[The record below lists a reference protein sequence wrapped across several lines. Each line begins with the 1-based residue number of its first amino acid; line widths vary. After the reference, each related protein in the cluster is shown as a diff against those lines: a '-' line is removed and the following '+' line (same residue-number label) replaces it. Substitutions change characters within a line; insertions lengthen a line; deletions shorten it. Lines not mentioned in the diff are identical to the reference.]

1 MRPHLILPTSLLLLG
16 AACSGTESP
25 STDDVGNP
33 GGSTATAGRDSM
45 PPSFGGSGARS
56 GSGGSGGSGTSAG
69 SSSTGGS
76 GGSSGSV
83 GEGGTGAIMPSV
95 DACPT
100 PEIAPTP
107 LRRLTRFEYANTVRD
122 LLAVD
127 AAVAADLPADEVTN
141 GFDNNSAILTV
152 SALHAEKYILISESL
167 AKTAVQNLA
176 ALTASCDTASNGEEA
191 CALEFAKRF
200 GRRAFRRP
208 TTAADE
214 QILMTAFTAGRN
226 GADFSRGIEVMIRAA
241 LQSPHFIYRLETTSP
256 ADAAAKLV
264 PLSQFELAT
273 RLSYLI
279 WASAPDDA
287 LLDAAAANAL
297 ATPAAIAAKAR
308 EMLASPKAKGAIS
321 NFFNQWAS
329 TTRLGILTK
338 NTEVFPKFSTEL
350 RDAMARELPA
360 FVDYVLFTG
369 DHKLSTFL
377 TSNVGFVNK
386 PLAELYGMPAAAIP
400 TGASTQMVTHAAEQ
414 GRAGLLT
421 QAGFLSV
428 QGHPDQTSPVL
439 RGKFVRSMLLC
450 DPPSLP
456 PDDVDISVPEVDEG
470 ATARVRFAAHLEAGN
485 TCNGCHVLMDPIGF
499 AFEKFDALGQY
510 REMENQQV
518 IDVSGE
524 IFDAVDPALGG
535 AFVGVQEMAQKLAN
549 SDQVRDCV
557 ATQWFRYASGRREVQ
572 PDACSLGTLQA
583 SFGSSEGDLVE
594 LIVGITQTDA
604 FLNRR
609 PVTQ

>member
-1 MRPHLILPTSLLLLG
+1 MRPHLILPTSLLLFG
-16 AACSGTESP
+16 AACSGTETAP
-25 STDDVGNP
+25 DDPGTS
-33 GGSTATAGRDSM
+33 GGSSAIAGSGSATAS
-45 PPSFGGSGARS
+45 SGGSGAQP
-56 GSGGSGGSGTSAG
+56 A
-69 SSSTGGS
+69 TGGS
-76 GGSSGSV
+76 GGASSSAGSASTGGNGGTSGSV
-83 GEGGTGAIMPSV
+83 AEGGTGAIMPSV

-122 LLAVD
+122 LLEVD
-127 AAVAADLPADEVTN
+127 PAPVAGLPPDEVTN

-152 SALHAEKYILISESL
+152 SPLHAVKYIEVSESL
-167 AKTAVQNLA
+167 AKAAIQKLS
-176 ALTASCDTASNGEEA
+176 ALTAACDPATQGEEA
-191 CALEFAKRF
+191 CALEFARRF

-208 TTAADE
+208 TNAGDE
-214 QILMTAFTAGRN
+214 QLLMTAFTAGRT
-226 GADFSRGIEVMIRAA
+226 GADFARGIEVMIRAA
-241 LQSPHFIYRLETTSP
+241 LQSPHFLYRLETTTP
-256 ADAAAKLV
+256 ADAAATLV
-264 PLSQFELAT
+264 PLSSFELAT

-287 LLDAAAANAL
+287 LLDAAASNAL
-297 ATPAAIAAKAR
+297 STPLAVAAKAR
-308 EMLASPKAKGAIS
+308 EMLASPKAKVAVA

-329 TTRLGILTK
+329 TTRLATLTK
-338 NTEVFPKFSTEL
+338 SPVLFPNFSTDL

-369 DHKLSTFL
+369 DHKLSSLL
-377 TSNVGFVNK
+377 TANVGFVNG
-386 PLAELYGMPAAAIP
+386 PLAELYGIPSSAIADPAA
-400 TGASTQMVTHAAEQ
+400 TQMVTYPAEQ

-450 DPPSLP
+450 DPPALP
-456 PDDVDISVPEVDEG
+456 PDDVDTSVPEVDEG
-470 ATARVRFAAHLEAGN
+470 ATARVRFSAHLTAGN
-485 TCNGCHVLMDPIGF
+485 TCNGCHVLMDPIGL
-499 AFEKFDALGQY
+499 AFENFDAMGQY
-510 REMENQQV
+510 RETENQQPL
-518 IDVSGE
+518 DVSGE
-524 IFDAVDPALGG
+524 IFDAADPALGG
-535 AFVGVQEMAQKLAN
+535 PFVGVQEMAQKLAN

-583 SFGSSEGDLVE
+583 SFANSQGDLVE

-604 FLNRR
+604 FLKRR

>member
-1 MRPHLILPTSLLLLG
+1 MRPHQILPTSLLLLA

-25 STDDVGNP
+25 APDEAGNVA
-33 GGSTATAGRDSM
+33 GSTATAGT
-45 PPSFGGSGARS
+45 GSVKPAA
-56 GSGGSGGSGTSAG
+56 GGSGGSGASAG
-69 SSSTGGS
+69 SSSSTAGAGGT
-76 GGSSGSV
+76 SGSV
-83 GEGGTGAIMPSV
+83 GEGGTGAIVPSV
-95 DACPT
+95 DACPSQ
-100 PEIAPTP
+100 EIAPTP
-107 LRRLTRFEYANTVRD
+107 LRRLTRFEYANTVRH
-122 LLAVD
+122 LLEVD
-127 AAVAADLPADEVTN
+127 AAPALDLPADEVTN

-152 SALHAEKYILISESL
+152 SALHAEKYILVSEAL

-176 ALTASCDTASNGEEA
+176 ALTASCDTTSKGEEG

-200 GRRAFRRP
+200 GRLAFRRP
-208 TTAADE
+208 TTAPDE
-214 QILMTAFTAGRN
+214 QLLMTAFTAGRD

-241 LQSPHFIYRLETTSP
+241 LQSPHFLYRLETTSP
-256 ADAAAKLV
+256 AGAATPLL

-279 WASAPDDA
+279 WASGPDDA

-297 ATPAAIAAKAR
+297 ATPAAVAAKAR
-308 EMLASPKAKGAIS
+308 EMLASPKAKGSIA

-329 TTRLGILTK
+329 TTRLDIVTK
-338 NTEVFPKFSTEL
+338 NTSLFPNFNTGL

-360 FVDYVLFTG
+360 FVEYVLFTG
-369 DHKLSTFL
+369 DHKLSTLL
-377 TSNVGFVNK
+377 TSNVGFVNR
-386 PLAELYGMPAAAIP
+386 PLAELYGISPASIP
-400 TGASTQMVTHAAEQ
+400 ADTGTHMITHSAEQ

-450 DPPSLP
+450 DPPSPP
-456 PDDVDISVPEVDEG
+456 PDNVDISVPEVDEG
-470 ATARVRFAAHLEAGN
+470 ATARVRFAAHLDAGG

-499 AFEKFDALGQY
+499 AFEKFDAMGQY
-510 REMENQQV
+510 RETENQQT

-524 IFDAVDPALGG
+524 IFDALDPALAG

-583 SFGSSEGDLVE
+583 SFGSSQGDLVE

>member
-16 AACSGTESP
+16 AACSGTETP
-25 STDDVGNP
+25 SADDTGTP
-33 GGSTATAGRDSM
+33 GGSTASA
-45 PPSFGGSGARS
+45 GSGSTAS
-56 GSGGSGGSGTSAG
+56 SSGGTGARPASGGTGGSGTSAG
-69 SSSTGGS
+69 SSSTGGT
-76 GGSSGSV
+76 SGSFS
-83 GEGGTGAIMPSV
+83 EGGTGAIVPSV

-122 LLAVD
+122 LLEVD
-127 AAVAADLPADEVTN
+127 AAPVAELPADEVTN

-152 SALHAEKYILISESL
+152 SPLHAVKYIEVSESL
-167 AKTAVQNLA
+167 AKTAVQKLP
-176 ALTASCDTASNGEEA
+176 ALTGACDASEGEEA
-191 CALEFAKRF
+191 CALEFAKTF

-208 TTAADE
+208 TTASDE
-214 QILMTAFTAGRN
+214 QVLMTAFTAGRT

-241 LQSPHFIYRLETTSP
+241 LQSPHFLYRLETTSP
-256 ADAAAKLV
+256 ADAGSKLV
-264 PLSQFELAT
+264 PLGQFELAT

-279 WASAPDDA
+279 WASAPDNA
-287 LLDAAAANAL
+287 LLDAAASNAL
-297 ATPAAIAAKAR
+297 ATPAAVAAKAR
-308 EMLASPKAKGAIS
+308 EMLSSPKAKGAIA

-338 NTEVFPKFSTEL
+338 NTTLFPSFDTGL

-377 TSNVGFVNK
+377 TANVGFVNGR
-386 PLAELYGMPAAAIP
+386 LAALYGIP
-400 TGASTQMVTHAAEQ
+400 TTSIADPAVTQMVTYPAEQ

-456 PDDVDISVPEVDEG
+456 PDDVDTSVPEVEEG
-470 ATARVRFAAHLEAGN
+470 ATARVRFSAHLEAGN
-485 TCNGCHVLMDPIGF
+485 TCNGCHVLMDPIGL
-499 AFEKFDALGQY
+499 AFENFDAMGQY
-510 REMENQQV
+510 RETENQQPL
-518 IDVSGE
+518 DVSGE
-524 IFDAVDPALGG
+524 IFDAADPALGG
-535 AFVGVQEMAQKLAN
+535 PFVGVQEMAQKLAN

-583 SFGSSEGDLVE
+583 SFGNSQGDLVE

>member
-1 MRPHLILPTSLLLLG
+1 MRSHLILPTSLLLLG

-25 STDDVGNP
+25 SPDDAGNT
-33 GGSTATAGRDSM
+33 GGSVAMA
-45 PPSFGGSGARS
+45 GSGSIRPAA
-56 GSGGSGGSGTSAG
+56 GGSGGSGPSAG
-69 SSSTGGS
+69 STSTAGTGGT
-76 GGSSGSV
+76 SGSV
-83 GEGGTGAIMPSV
+83 AEGGTGAILPSV
-95 DACPT
+95 DACPSQ
-100 PEIAPTP
+100 EIAPTP
-107 LRRLTRFEYANTVRD
+107 LRRLTRFEYANTVRE

-127 AAVAADLPADEVTN
+127 PAPAAELPADEVTN

-152 SALHAEKYILISESL
+152 SALHAEKYILVSEAL

-176 ALTASCDTASNGEEA
+176 ALTASCDTTGQGEEG

-208 TTAADE
+208 TTATDE
-214 QILMTAFTAGRN
+214 QALMTAFQAGRT

-241 LQSPHFIYRLETTSP
+241 LQSPHFLYRLETTS
-256 ADAAAKLV
+256 AAAASNLV

-308 EMLASPKAKGAIS
+308 EMLASPKAKAAIA
-321 NFFNQWAS
+321 NFVNQWAS
-329 TTRLGILTK
+329 TTRLGIVTK
-338 NTEVFPKFSTEL
+338 NTSLFPNFNNGL

-360 FVDYVLFTG
+360 FVEYVLFTG
-369 DHKLSTFL
+369 DHKLSTLL
-377 TSNVGFVNK
+377 TSNVGFVNG
-386 PLAELYGMPAAAIP
+386 PLAELYGIPSAAIP
-400 TGASTQMVTHAAEQ
+400 AGTGTHMVTHSAAQ

-450 DPPSLP
+450 DPPSPP
-456 PDDVDISVPEVDEG
+456 PDNVDISVPEVDEG
-470 ATARVRFAAHLEAGN
+470 ATARVRFAAHLDAGN

-499 AFEKFDALGQY
+499 AFEKFDAMGQY
-510 REMENQQV
+510 RETENQQA

-524 IFDAVDPALGG
+524 IFDAADPALAGP
-535 AFVGVQEMAQKLAN
+535 FVGVQEMAQKLAN

-583 SFGSSEGDLVE
+583 SFGSSQGDLVE

>member
-1 MRPHLILPTSLLLLG
+1 MRPQLILPTSLLLLLS
-16 AACSGTESP
+16 AACSGNESP
-25 STDDVGNP
+25 PADEVGNP
-33 GGSTATAGRDSM
+33 GGSTGAGSGSM
-45 PPSFGGSGARS
+45 PPSSGGSGARP
-56 GSGGSGGSGTSAG
+56 GSGGSGGSSAG
-69 SSSTGGS
+69 STSTGGT
-76 GGSSGSV
+76 GGTSGSV

-107 LRRLTRFEYANTVRD
+107 LRRLTRFEYTNSVRD
-122 LLAVD
+122 LLNVD
-127 AAVAADLPADEVTN
+127 AAAAADLPADEVTN

-152 SALHAEKYILISESL
+152 SALHAEKYILVSESL
-167 AKTAVQNLA
+167 AKAAVQNLA
-176 ALTASCDTASNGEEA
+176 ALTASCDTATKGEEA
-191 CALEFAKRF
+191 CALEFAKSF
-200 GRRAFRRP
+200 GRRAYRRT

-214 QILMTAFTAGRN
+214 QSLMAAFTAGRT

-241 LQSPHFIYRLETTSP
+241 LQSPHFIYRLETTTP

-279 WASAPDDA
+279 WASVPDDA
-287 LLDAAAANAL
+287 LLDAAASNAL
-297 ATPAAIAAKAR
+297 ATPAAVAAKAR
-308 EMLASPKAKGAIS
+308 EMLASPKAKGAIA

-329 TTRLGILTK
+329 TTRLGIVTK
-338 NTEVFPKFSTEL
+338 NTALFPNFSTDL

-377 TSNVGFVNK
+377 TANVAFVNQ
-386 PLAELYGMPAAAIP
+386 PLAQLYGVTLP
-400 TGASTQMVTHAAEQ
+400 TPGGSATQMVTLPASQ
-414 GRAGLLT
+414 GRSGLLT

-450 DPPSLP
+450 DPPSPP
-456 PDDVDISVPEVDEG
+456 PDNVDISVPEVDEG
-470 ATARVRFAAHLEAGN
+470 ATARVRFNAHLEAGN

-499 AFEKFDALGQY
+499 AFEKFDAMGQY
-510 REMENQQV
+510 RETENGQM

-524 IFDAVDPALGG
+524 IFDALDPALGG

-583 SFGSSEGDLVE
+583 SFGTSEGDLVE